1 MTKALTHK
9 LLCGGC
15 DALYVSDFRKWQF
28 KVGLTYVLP
37 ANTLVLMFP
46 MGFVV

>member
-1 MTKALTHK
+1 
-9 LLCGGC
+9 
-15 DALYVSDFRKWQF
+15 LYVSDFRKWQF

-37 ANTLVLMFP
+37 ANILVLMFP